1 MKREVALGLAVII
14 VVAMAGLLAWYLNPH
29 ASPPAKSEVLTIG
42 LKPAEANALIYI
54 AEEKGFFTGNG
65 LQVTIQNYTTKL
77 RSFEAMEQ
85 GDVEI
90 SVISEYPV
98 VAAAFGGANISIIG
112 SPCRYQDQYLVARRD
127 RAIEKISDLLGKKIG
142 VPSGTIGEFYLGR
155 FLDLHGVSQ
164 DGVTIED
171 TPFSRAGEA
180 IFNGSVDAVLIYDGA
195 PRSSETLS
203 ENNFTAWPVQ
213 SGQPSYDVIACR
225 DDWITGHREAIRRLL
240 TSLVQ
245 AEEYLEDHP
254 AEGRSIVQKRV
265 DRPEAQLATIWPR
278 FQFSLILDQSLVLAM
293 EDEGRWMIR
302 NHLTDATTIP
312 DYRYYISQ
320 KGLEEIKP
328 ESVNIIG

>member
-1 MKREVALGLAVII
+1 MRKEVALGVAVVIVLAIS
-14 VVAMAGLLAWYLNPH
+14 GLLAWSLSPR
-29 ASPPAKSEVLTIG
+29 ASSPEKPELLSIG

-54 AEEKGFFTGNG
+54 AEDKGLFTGNG
-65 LQVTIQNYTTKL
+65 LQVTIKNYTTKL
-77 RSFEAMEQ
+77 QSFKGMEN
-85 GDVEI
+85 GDVDI

-98 VAAAFGGANISIIG
+98 VAAAFEGANISIIG
-112 SPCRYQDQYLVARRD
+112 STCRYQDQYLVARRD
-127 RAIEKISDLLGKKIG
+127 RGIEKVSDLQGKKIG

-155 FLDLHGVSQ
+155 FLDLHGVSPE
-164 DGVTIED
+164 GVTIEN
-171 TPFSRAGEA
+171 TPFTQAGDA

-203 ENNFTAWPVQ
+203 GNNFSAWPVQ
-213 SGQPSYDVIACR
+213 SGQPSYDVITCR
-225 DDWITGHREAIRRLL
+225 DDWISGHQVSITRLL

-245 AEEYLEDHP
+245 AEEYMADHP
-254 AEGRSIVQKRV
+254 AEGRAIVQKRM
-265 DRPEAQLATIWPR
+265 DRTEAQMATIWPR

-302 NHLTDATTIP
+302 NNLTDATTIP
-312 DYRYYISQ
+312 DYRYYIFQ

>member
-1 MKREVALGLAVII
+1 MKREVALGLAGII
-14 VVAMAGLLAWYLNPH
+14 VLVMAGPLSWYLTPH
-29 ASPPAKSEVLTIG
+29 ASPPEKPEVLTIG

-54 AEEKGFFTGNG
+54 AEDRGFFTENG
-65 LQVTIQNYTTKL
+65 IQVAIKNYSTKL
-77 RSFEAMEQ
+77 QSFKGMEN
-85 GDVEI
+85 GDVDI

-98 VAAAFGGANISIIG
+98 VGAAFEGANISIIG
-112 SPCRYQDQYLVARRD
+112 STCRYQDQYLVARRD
-127 RAIEKISDLLGKKIG
+127 GGIETVSDLQGKKIG

-155 FLDLHGVSQ
+155 FLDLHGVSPH
-164 DGVTIED
+164 DVTIKN
-171 TPFSRAGEA
+171 TPFTQAGDA

-203 ENNFTAWPVQ
+203 ENNFSAWSVQ

-225 DDWITGHREAIRRLL
+225 DDWISGHLEAIRRLL
-240 TSLVQ
+240 TSLDQ
-245 AEEYLEDHP
+245 AGEYMADHP
-254 AEGRSIVQKRV
+254 AEGRAIAQKRV
-265 DRPEAQLATIWPR
+265 DRSEAQMATIWPR

-302 NHLTDATTIP
+302 NNLTDATTIP

-320 KGLEEIKP
+320 TGLEEIKP